1 MSNRF
6 KNCTVLDHPVLQH
19 KLAILRDEKTSSLTF
34 RLIVEEISQ
43 FLAYSATSKL
53 KTKKKRVRTP
63 MGEFTNCEIID
74 DQLLLVPIFRA
85 GIGMLNGMMRI
96 LPFAGVGHVG
106 IYRDKNVKS
115 TVEYYFRLPKNSEG
129 KKVLILD
136 PLLATGDTICSAID
150 RLKDVGVGPISLVCL
165 LAAPEGIK
173 KLMEYHP
180 DVHVYALSIE
190 KGLDKNGYILPGLG
204 DAGDRLYNATHWS

>member
-1 MSNRF
+1 MSNKF
-6 KNCTVLDHPVLQH
+6 ENCTVIDHPVLKH

-34 RLIVEEISQ
+34 RLIIEEISQ
-43 FLAYSATSKL
+43 FLAYSATQKL
-53 KTKKKRVRTP
+53 KTKKKKVRTP
-63 MGEFTNCEIID
+63 LGEFASCDIID

-85 GIGMLNGMMRI
+85 GTGMLNGMMRI

-115 TVEYYFRLPKNSEG
+115 TVEYYFRLPKNSEK

-136 PLLATGDTICSAID
+136 PLLATGDTVCSAID
-150 RLKDVGVGPISLVCL
+150 RLKDYGVGEISLVCL
-165 LAAPEGIK
+165 LAAPEGLK
-173 KLMEYHP
+173 KLLEYHP
-180 DVHVYALSIE
+180 DVQVYALAVE
-190 KGLDKNGYILPGLG
+190 KGLDKRGFLLPGIG